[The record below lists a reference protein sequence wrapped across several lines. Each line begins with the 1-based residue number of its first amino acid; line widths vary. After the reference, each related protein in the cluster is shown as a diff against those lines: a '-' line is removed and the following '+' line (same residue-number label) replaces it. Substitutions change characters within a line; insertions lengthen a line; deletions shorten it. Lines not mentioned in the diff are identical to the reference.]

1 MSIVLR
7 IENLDCKSICNKIQK
22 FLQKNKPDPAKYYLT
37 ISLSEIVDG
46 GDNHIPKIEHKEDS
60 CST

>member
-22 FLQKNKPDPAKYYLT
+22 FLQKNKPDP
-37 ISLSEIVDG
+37 EILF
-46 GDNHIPKIEHKEDS
+46 NH
-60 CST
+60 